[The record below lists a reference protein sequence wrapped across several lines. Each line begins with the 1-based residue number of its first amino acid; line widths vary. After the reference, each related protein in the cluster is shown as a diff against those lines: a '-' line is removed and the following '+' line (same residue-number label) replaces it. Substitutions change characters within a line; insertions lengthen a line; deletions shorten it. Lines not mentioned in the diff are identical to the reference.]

1 MQIQRA
7 NDRDPW
13 PNLGPQTGQPIPID
27 VGIQTTDRGAVWRD
41 KITVQ
46 GISSPNLSK
55 HAGHQLFKRGSFY
68 DSVR

>member
-46 GISSPNLSK
+46 ETLGGGRI
-55 HAGHQLFKRGSFY
+55 
-68 DSVR
+68 VRFSQAYIGD